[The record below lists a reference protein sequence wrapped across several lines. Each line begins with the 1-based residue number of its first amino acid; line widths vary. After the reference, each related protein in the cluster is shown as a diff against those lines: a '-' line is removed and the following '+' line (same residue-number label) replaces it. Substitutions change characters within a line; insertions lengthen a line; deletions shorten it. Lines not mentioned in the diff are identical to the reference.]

1 MDSIDVDAKCYK
13 EKTQDLCTKSVWWLK
28 FWLIRIEDAEMRRTF
43 NMGIGMALVVTKDV
57 ADRILA
63 ESSMIA
69 YRIGEVVH
77 GEGVLF
83 S

>member
-1 MDSIDVDAKCYK
+1 
-13 EKTQDLCTKSVWWLK
+13 
-28 FWLIRIEDAEMRRTF
+28 
-43 NMGIGMALVVTKDV
+43 MGIGMVFAVTKDA

-63 ESSMIA
+63 DSSVVA

-77 GEGVLF
+77 GEGVIF